1 MPSPDYV
8 EKRQLVTATK
18 AQQAEEALALFQ
30 AGLNRAEIARRMKI
44 NTSTVSD
51 RLEAA
56 GIPRCTAGQRW
67 TEYEV
72 AILQK
77 GIDDPS
83 RTAASFQAE
92 LPHRTVSVISMKLRS
107 LRISAGVKVK
117 KHGEPSPMTR
127 QATER
132 EGRIA
137 DWQLPPGAYRDRR
150 GITLALTSVQEA
162 SHV

>member
-1 MPSPDYV
+1 MPSPDYLD
-8 EKRQLVTATK
+8 KKQLVTATK
-18 AQQAEEALALFQ
+18 EQQTAEVLAMYQ
-30 AGLNRAEIARRMKI
+30 DGLSRTEIARRLRI
-44 NTSTVSD
+44 NPSTVSD

-56 GIPRCTAGQRW
+56 GVAKCTAGQRW

-72 AILQK
+72 GILQK

-83 RTAASFQAE
+83 RSAASFKAE

-107 LRISAGVKVK
+107 LRLSAGVKVK
-117 KHGEPSPMTR
+117 KHGEPPKSLET
-127 QATER
+127 
-132 EGRIA
+132 EGRDGRGA
-137 DWQLPPGAYRDRR
+137 DWQLPAGAYRDRR

>member
-1 MPSPDYV
+1 MHSPDYLAKK
-8 EKRQLVTATK
+8 ELVTATK
-18 AQQAEEALALFQ
+18 AQQTAEILALFQ
-30 AGLNRAEIARRMKI
+30 DGLSRTEIARRLRV

-56 GIPRCTAGQRW
+56 GIAKCAAGQRW
-67 TEYEV
+67 TDYEV

-77 GIDDPS
+77 GIDDPNLS
-83 RTAASFQAE
+83 AASFLAE

-107 LRISAGVKVK
+107 LRLSAGVKVK
-117 KHGEPSPMTR
+117 KHGEPPTSR
-127 QATER
+127 EATER
-132 EGRIA
+132 DRREA
-137 DWQLPPGAYRDRR
+137 EWQLPPGAYRDRR